1 MEVNP
6 LSIILVKSDSK
17 GARLLFRYPYHK
29 QETAEPA
36 STRRKN
42 PYTLPVV
49 EELLLQSPPQ
59 RISNISKG
67 LLTGFTDDVLAAL
80 FAVKPELCKRKFELK
95 VNDVRFVSH
104 PTKLQLQNKKYDES
118 DLLINIVFALH
129 AVASPSVGKNRN
141 SNFKHR
147 KYYFTFFFPVNCY
160 HDLSK
165 RMGILLEH
173 EENRC
178 GYISKELQIMMATH
192 DECCALNQ
200 EAVFDAILGQ
210 STLAKNIERMYDDLC
225 GTGLVN
231 IRINNWIPL
240 SYCLPQKVH
249 QWHLR
254 GKLVEPEDIHRCIQ
268 ALKPY
273 HSILLLCPVNMIV
286 DFISLDGSPSLHRM
300 LSQYSP
306 VKNLQTLAADTD
318 LELSHV
324 SKFNLVMKFEKSKWR
339 LVLDI

>member
-1 MEVNP
+1 M
-6 LSIILVKSDSK
+6 
-17 GARLLFRYPYHK
+17 
-29 QETAEPA
+29 
-36 STRRKN
+36 
-42 PYTLPVV
+42 
-49 EELLLQSPPQ
+49 
-59 RISNISKG
+59 
-67 LLTGFTDDVLAAL
+67 LTGFTDDVLAAL